1 MTFISIRQ
9 NGSRNYERVLF
20 PVQVPGV
27 PGVTG
32 NYGCLF
38 FQLKCQKQHLL
49 YFPWRALNLEAVVL
63 FWPQEEFG
71 SGLQLQGV
79 VAAPHR
85 TAANFV

>member
-1 MTFISIRQ
+1 MTKK
-9 NGSRNYERVLF
+9 
-20 PVQVPGV
+20 
-27 PGVTG
+27 
-32 NYGCLF
+32 F
-38 FQLKCQKQHLL
+38 FQFKYQEQQLLKFLWK
-49 YFPWRALNLEAVVL
+49 ALNLEAVVL